1 MKTLDIEI
9 LLDESFY
16 QESQSPILPIPF
28 SDDDM
33 KIMLKSGI
41 SMSVITDNLL
51 QMIDQHPERSTEY
64 RPLIVYGC
72 LNAGGSAASDGN
84 FEVSKHY
91 FLLASDFAPEDMVV
105 RQNLARSYQ
114 QLSQYSEAIDNYLFV
129 LQRANQST
137 EGLLETVVCMIE
149 CFYANNEKDT
159 ARKLAADLM
168 TNITSQPVEAVS
180 LARETINS
188 ILVRDKADA
197 IVREFFFPD

>member
-9 LLDESFY
+9 LLNESFY

-51 QMIDQHPERSTEY
+51 QMIDQHPEKSTEY
-64 RPLIVYGC
+64 KPLIVYGC
-72 LNAGGSAASDGN
+72 LNAGGSAASEGN

-91 FLLASDFAPEDMVV
+91 FLLASDFAPEDLVV

-114 QLSQYSEAIDNYLFV
+114 QLSQYSAAIDNYLFV
-129 LQRANQST
+129 VQHATQAT
-137 EGLLETVVCMIE
+137 EGLLETLVCMIE
-149 CFYANNEKDT
+149 CFYANNEKDM
-159 ARKLAADLM
+159 ARKLAGDLM
-168 TNITSQPVEAVS
+168 TNITSQPDEAVS
-180 LARETINS
+180 RARETIDS
-188 ILVRDKADA
+188 ILVRDHADE
-197 IVREFFFPD
+197 IVRDYFCPD